1 MLLVISRKLNLC
13 YTKEDTFKKEASL
26 SNALVSKKRAKTIS
40 VALFLI
46 GLAVI
51 TYFGAWWPGIMIA
64 VGIPL
69 AVRQYLLGRRYDMG
83 ISLFVFI
90 GVFVTVQF
98 DISWEILLPVLFAT
112 GGVYI
117 LFREF
122 LESDEPLAEEEE
134 NINHEI
140 EEEQHKK

>member
-1 MLLVISRKLNLC
+1 MTR
-13 YTKEDTFKKEASL
+13 
-26 SNALVSKKRAKTIS
+26 ALVSKRKAKVFS

-51 TYFGAWWPGIMIA
+51 SYFDAWWPGIMLA
-64 VGIPL
+64 VGLPL
-69 AVRQYLLGRRYDMG
+69 ALRQHLLGRHYDMG

-112 GGVYI
+112 GGIYL

-122 LESDEPLAEEEE
+122 LESKEPLADEEEDM
-134 NINHEI
+134 NREI
-140 EEEQHKK
+140 EEDQHKDQ